1 MNNNPMSVQ
10 AAIEQRASCRSFT
23 DEPVSQADL
32 EQCLAAARLAP
43 SACNGQPWRFV
54 VVQSEAGLQEIRG
67 AVQQMGMNPFV
78 KQVPC
83 LVVVVEETT
92 SLLARF
98 GARMKQQDY
107 TQIDLGFAAA
117 HFCLQATELGLG
129 TCVLGWFDEAKIQRY
144 LGLPEGKRIRL
155 VLAVGHPKEEINRTT
170 SRKTMDQIR
179 EYR

>member
-1 MNNNPMSVQ
+1 
-10 AAIEQRASCRSFT
+10 
-23 DEPVSQADL
+23 
-32 EQCLAAARLAP
+32 
-43 SACNGQPWRFV
+43 
-54 VVQSEAGLQEIRG
+54 
-67 AVQQMGMNPFV
+67 MNPFV
-78 KQVPC
+78 KQVNC
-83 LVVVVEETT
+83 LVIVVEETT

-129 TCVLGWFDEAKIQRY
+129 TCVLGWFDEARIQRY
-144 LGLPEGKRIRL
+144 LGLSEGKRIRL
-155 VLAVGHPKEEINRTT
+155 VLAVGHPKEKMTRTT